1 MTEIQIDDMAWQ
13 EAANFIKK
21 SIGYLILGVA
31 AGAMRVRVVGRFID
45 VEGG

>member
-1 MTEIQIDDMAWQ
+1 MTWHGQ

-31 AGAMRVRVVGRFID
+31 AGAKGVRVVGRFID

>member
-1 MTEIQIDDMAWQ
+1 MTWHGQ

-21 SIGYLILGVA
+21 SIGYLNLGVA
-31 AGAMRVRVVGRFID
+31 AGATRVRVVGRFID